1 MRTGIQFLGYILVF
15 GGIIAMAG
23 SGNDCDG
30 KCMETANTLGEML
43 VVVAYGMV
51 ALIAGATILLKTA
64 R

>member
-1 MRTGIQFLGYILVF
+1 MRQGIQFLGYILVI

>member
-1 MRTGIQFLGYILVF
+1 MRTGIQFLGYILVV